1 MRILIAEDEPIIGLA
16 LTERLRRLGHEPL
29 GPAADGAQAI
39 DLARELAPDLYLFDI
54 DMPRVD
60 GLTAAAQLASEGRR
74 RPIVVITGVED
85 PALVDRSIAI
95 GVSAYL
101 TKPIDDRQLDAAIR
115 LAAARH
121 AELRVLEAEVDRAHD
136 ALADRKVVERAKGIL
151 IETLGVSEP
160 DAFRRIQRAAR
171 RRNLKLADM
180 ARAILEQRDMLT
192 ALGRGQPDPPPRADT
207 PRR

>member
-16 LTERLRRLGHEPL
+16 LAERLRHLGHEPL

-39 DLARELAPDLYLFDI
+39 DLARELEVDLYLFDI
-54 DMPRVD
+54 DMPGVD
-60 GLTAAAQLASEGRR
+60 GLAAAAQLAREGLR

-85 PALVDRSIAI
+85 PDLVDRSIDI

-115 LAAARH
+115 LGAARH
-121 AELRVLEAEVDRAHD
+121 AELATLEAEVDRAHT
-136 ALADRKVVERAKGIL
+136 ALADRKIVERAKGLI
-151 IETLGVSEP
+151 IETLGVTEP
-160 DAFRRIQRAAR
+160 EAFRRIQRAAR
-171 RRNLKLADM
+171 RRNLRLADM

-192 ALGRGQPDPPPRADT
+192 ALARDEPDPPAATDT
-207 PRR
+207 RG

>member
-1 MRILIAEDEPIIGLA
+1 MRVLIAEDEPIIGLA
-16 LTERLRRLGHEPL
+16 LAERLRHLGHEPL

-39 DLARELAPDLYLFDI
+39 DLARRLEVDLYLFDI
-54 DMPRVD
+54 DMPGVD
-60 GLTAAAQLASEGRR
+60 GLAAAAQLAREGLR

-85 PALVDRSIAI
+85 PSLVDRSIDI

-121 AELRVLEAEVDRAHD
+121 AEMATLEAEVDRAHT
-136 ALADRKVVERAKGIL
+136 ALADRKIVERAKGL
-151 IETLGVSEP
+151 IIQTLGVTEP
-160 DAFRRIQRAAR
+160 EAFRRIQRAAR
-171 RRNLKLADM
+171 RRNLRLVDM

-192 ALGRGQPDPPPRADT
+192 ALTRDEPDPPPAAARHA
-207 PRR
+207 